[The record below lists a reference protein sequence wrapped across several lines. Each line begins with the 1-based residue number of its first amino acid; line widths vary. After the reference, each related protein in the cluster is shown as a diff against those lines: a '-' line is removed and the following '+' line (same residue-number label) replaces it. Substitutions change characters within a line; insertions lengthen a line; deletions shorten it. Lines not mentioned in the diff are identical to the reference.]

1 VIIAG
6 GHPFAHFAKGWEFS
20 EGSMQLLRVHV
31 GAQDGVDASLVA
43 ALLPKPA
50 EQVGMFPQ
58 P

>member
-1 VIIAG
+1 
-6 GHPFAHFAKGWEFS
+6 
-20 EGSMQLLRVHV
+20 MRLLRVHV